1 MISPIGSGYSSPVY
15 IQPPDLQNNQDTQVS
30 SSVAQKAGV
39 RKGIAEYQDSYVSPQ
54 FEDQSIKS
62 AETEKSKKNNFEIR
76 FHIEETDQ
84 KWVRRY
90 ENLRMV
96 NEAQKAEQTNAF
108 RPDQPVAQIQP
119 AVDPALNAAITA
131 NMLSMIRV

>member
-1 MISPIGSGYSSPVY
+1 MS
-15 IQPPDLQNNQDTQVS
+15 
-30 SSVAQKAGV
+30 
-39 RKGIAEYQDSYVSPQ
+39 
-54 FEDQSIKS
+54 
-62 AETEKSKKNNFEIR
+62 
-76 FHIEETDQ
+76 
-84 KWVRRY
+84 RY